1 MFNYNRD
8 ADWEL
13 TLRVTELL
21 SMPQTKKVRRQ
32 LRRINKEQNRR
43 RNALL
48 SEWAV

>member
-1 MFNYNRD
+1 MLSYRRVP
-8 ADWEL
+8 DWEL
-13 TLRVTELL
+13 TLMVTELL